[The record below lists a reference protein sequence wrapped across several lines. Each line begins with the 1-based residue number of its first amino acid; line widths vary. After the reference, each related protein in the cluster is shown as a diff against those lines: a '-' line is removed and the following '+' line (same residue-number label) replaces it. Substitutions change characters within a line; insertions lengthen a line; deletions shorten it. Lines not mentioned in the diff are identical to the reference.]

1 MKFKHLAVTVVAA
14 LVSFVP
20 VHNAD
25 AKDIVVTIK
34 PLHSLVTGVV
44 GNTGENAFNSLME
57 TSLRMDLNLSR
68 LKLNY

>member
-14 LVSFVP
+14 LVSLVP

-25 AKDIVVTIK
+25 AKDIVVTVK

-44 GNTGENAFNSLME
+44 GNTARTHLIE